1 MKAYV
6 DFSKY
11 RLSMN
16 EVLYWL
22 SSSGLLNNRTCKKVF
37 LKSETEYRGAFGG
50 DRGMGLSGVER
61 SRVVFSSRGGWRF
74 SYGAGSKTVIG
85 LTMGHHGVTLLLGPS
100 RGVDSG
106 PQEGREFDLAYGQI
120 SRYSVPALHPDLEP
134 FFPRVV
140 W

>member
-37 LKSETEYRGAFGG
+37 LKSETEHRGTFGG
-50 DRGMGLSGVER
+50 PRGMNISMVER
-61 SRVVFSSRGGWRF
+61 SRIAFTSGGGWCF

-85 LTMGHHGVTLLLGPS
+85 LTMDHHGVTLLLGPS
-100 RGVDSG
+100 RGLDSAA
-106 PQEGREFDLAYGQI
+106 QEGRAFDLAYGHI
-120 SRYSVPALHPDLEP
+120 LRYSVPSLHPDLGP
-134 FFPRVV
+134 FFPGVR